1 VSANLRADTAPGT
14 GSGITL
20 LSVAETPP
28 SHHNAHGYTH
38 EQTNEIVANRAIIEQ
53 AKGVL
58 MFIYDIDAD
67 AAFDVLRRRSR
78 TTHVKVRLLA
88 EQLVQEL
95 VALTPHERLDVRS
108 ACDNLLLSV
117 HERVPD
123 DTEGS

>member
-1 VSANLRADTAPGT
+1 MAG
-14 GSGITL
+14 
-20 LSVAETPP
+20 TPP
-28 SHHNAHGYTH
+28 SDNNGHSYTH
-38 EQTNEIVANRAIIEQ
+38 QQTNEIVANRAIIEQ

>member
-1 VSANLRADTAPGT
+1 MLSRCERKPAGRHRPRHWLRDYP
-14 GSGITL
+14 

-78 TTHVKVRLLA
+78 TTHVKLRLLA
-88 EQLVQEL
+88 EQLIQDL
-95 VALTPHERLDVRS
+95 VALTPPRTVGLAV
-108 ACDNLLLSV
+108 SV
-117 HERVPD
+117 QRPAAQRA
-123 DTEGS
+123 